1 MNKMILVLAMLFGS
15 GVAQADDVKKTDE
28 PVHVTLVS
36 VDTTH
41 AGANV
46 KISPS
51 DYPKGVFVRVKE
63 MFGERTVSAS
73 IFAGKLRAQ
82 GFKIAEKA
90 DDADV
95 VFTIRS
101 STLNFKDIDANT
113 DSIAANKADAVA
125 GLVGAAVL
133 TGGLSLL
140 VSDYSFLSNKKPVYT
155 DMSIRIEPSKED
167 KFTLT
172 AATIK
177 TDASNSKV
185 TRVSFEIMADEWI
198 KAHVRKAESAQP
210 ASAAVPANSM
220 AEAAATTK

>member
-63 MFGERTVSAS
+63 MFGERPVSAS

-113 DSIAANKADAVA
+113 DSFAANKADAVA

-185 TRVSFEIMADEWI
+185 TRVSFEIIADEWM
-198 KAHVRKAESAQP
+198 KAHVKEESVQP
-210 ASAAVPANSM
+210 ASASIPAASLV
-220 AEAAATTK
+220 EAAAAKK

>member
-1 MNKMILVLAMLFGS
+1 MKKMILVLAMLFGS
-15 GVAQADDVKKTDE
+15 GVAQADEVKKPDE

-63 MFGERTVSAS
+63 MFGERPVSAS

-82 GFKIAEKA
+82 GFKIVEKA
-90 DDADV
+90 EDADV
-95 VFTIRS
+95 VFIIRS

-113 DSIAANKADAVA
+113 DSIAANKADGVA

-198 KAHVRKAESAQP
+198 KAHLSKAESVQP
-210 ASAAVPANSM
+210 ASASIPAASLV
-220 AEAAATTK
+220 EAAAAKK

>member
-15 GVAQADDVKKTDE
+15 GVAQADDVKKPDE
-28 PVHVTLVS
+28 PIHVTLVS
-36 VDTTH
+36 ADTTK

-46 KISPS
+46 KISPI
-51 DYPKGVFVRVKE
+51 DYPKGIFVRVKE
-63 MFGERTVSAS
+63 MFGERPVSAS

-101 STLNFKDIDANT
+101 STLNFKDIDESK
-113 DSIAANKADAVA
+113 DSIAANKADGVA

-155 DMSIRIEPSKED
+155 DMTIRIEPSKED

-172 AATIK
+172 TAAIK
-177 TDASNSKV
+177 TDAGNHKV
-185 TRVSFEIMADEWI
+185 TQVSFEIMADEWI
-198 KAHVRKAESAQP
+198 KAHVSKAASAQP
-210 ASAAVPANSM
+210 ASAAVPANSL

>member
-1 MNKMILVLAMLFGS
+1 MIKLLLVLAMLFGF
-15 GVAQADDVKKTDE
+15 GVALADDVKKVDE

-36 VDTTH
+36 VDTTK

-46 KISPS
+46 KISPN

-63 MFGERTVSAS
+63 MFGERPVSAA

-82 GFKIAEKA
+82 GFKIVEKA
-90 DDADV
+90 EDANV

-113 DSIAANKADAVA
+113 DSIAANKADGVA

-155 DMSIRIEPSKED
+155 DMTIRIEPSKED

-177 TDASNSKV
+177 TDASNNKV

-198 KAHVRKAESAQP
+198 KAHLSKVESVQP
-210 ASAAVPANSM
+210 ASSSNPAATRV
-220 AEAAATTK
+220 EAAAAKM

>member
-1 MNKMILVLAMLFGS
+1 MMKLILALAMLFGF
-15 GVAQADDVKKTDE
+15 GVAQADDVKNQDE

-46 KISPS
+46 KISPN

-63 MFGERTVSAS
+63 MFGERPVSAS

-82 GFKIAEKA
+82 GFKIVEKFE
-90 DDADV
+90 DADV

-113 DSIAANKADAVA
+113 DSIAANKADGVA

-155 DMSIRIEPSKED
+155 DMTIRIEPSKED

-172 AATIK
+172 TAAIK

-198 KAHVRKAESAQP
+198 KAHLSKAESGQP
-210 ASAAVPANSM
+210 ASATGSATSLV
-220 AEAAATTK
+220 EAAAAKK